1 MRPILFFVILF
12 LISCTK
18 ESSLPSRYDSRV
30 VGAVS
35 SFKEQSWG
43 TCWAFA
49 TVSTLESNL
58 LRGSE
63 WSKSGESSQVDLS
76 EYHLDKFNGF
86 NRSGREGDRQ
96 EGWYSGQGEKF
107 IGSNH
112 DEPDDGLVVHL
123 GGDYQV
129 SSAYL
134 LSVGGA
140 VQERLTPAVNNR
152 DYNSFGN
159 TPSDGVLLKNN
170 YKYFLPRDMEWL
182 SFSGSD
188 EEKREKVKKAIMKY
202 GAVASSQNMRD
213 EPLAIASD
221 GLEIHMNVTEKKL
234 NHAVSL
240 VGWDD
245 SIVYKNHKG
254 AWIVKDSDHKDEK
267 TGKHIGIFYIMYDDL
282 HAAKDKYMGAIAF
295 SNIKENSFKDIL
307 THSLHG
313 WRYNTNDNLEYI
325 RSVFKMSRDGNLSK
339 VGYVSLD
346 KDNEVNLDIFVNKKK
361 VTELNF
367 RHSEVGIFVRDLEGV
382 AFKEGDLIEIYQRN
396 TSGKYGF
403 DGSFMMEVLLGKLP
417 KWGDPVSVSSRAQP
431 GEAFYKLKGLANERD
446 FSQYAQLDWI
456 ASKKEKDK
464 VSQTASPTLFLFLD

>member
-1 MRPILFFVILF
+1 M
-12 LISCTK
+12 K
-18 ESSLPSRYDSRV
+18 ESTLPTRYDSRV

-49 TVSTLESNL
+49 TMSTLESNL
-58 LRGSE
+58 LRSSE
-63 WSKSGESSQVDLS
+63 WSKSGEKGHADLA

-86 NRSGREGDRQ
+86 NRHGRKGDRQ

-107 IGSNH
+107 VGSNL
-112 DEPDDGLVVHL
+112 DEPEDGLVVHL

-152 DYNSFGN
+152 DFNSFGN
-159 TPSDGVLLKNN
+159 TSSDGVLLKNN

-182 SFSGSD
+182 SFSGTD
-188 EEKREKVKKAIMKY
+188 EQKREKVKKAIMKY
-202 GAVASSQNMRD
+202 GAVASAQNMRD

-221 GLEIHMNVTEKKL
+221 GLEIHMNLNEEKL

-245 SIVYKNHKG
+245 SLVYKGHKG

-295 SNIKENSFKDIL
+295 SNTKENTFKEVL

-313 WRYNTNDNLEYI
+313 WRYNTTGKIEYI
-325 RSVFKMSRDGNLSK
+325 RSVFDSSTNGHISK
-339 VGYVSLD
+339 IGYVSLE
-346 KDNEVNLDIFVNKKK
+346 KDNEVNLEIFINKKK
-361 VTELNF
+361 ITELNF
-367 RHSEVGIFVRDLEGV
+367 RHSEVGVFVRDIENIVL
-382 AFKEGDLIEIYQRN
+382 KEGDLVEVYQRN

-417 KWGDPVSVSSRAQP
+417 KWGDPVSVSSKARV
-431 GEAFYKLKGLANERD
+431 GEAYYKVIGESLEKD
-446 FSQYAQLDWI
+446 FSKYAQLDWE
-456 ASKKEKDK
+456 ASKEKKEK
-464 VSQTASPTLFLFLD
+464 VSLSASPSLFIYIE